1 MLSNEHFQ
9 GTRNAEPVLS
19 PCRVPGKPGP
29 PLLPGQATS
38 SLLETWGSVQC
49 EEGPDIP
56 GLLGNQ
62 QPCAPEAR
70 RQEPLEEVALPP
82 DLSAPLLPADGVS
95 RSSSRRPLNK
105 GTRPAPLTQDSASS
119 CSYLGTVS
127 SQGAWNPKLKN
138 NFPAPPSVRD
148 SLGPLVP
155 QAHPPCKLSLA
166 HTPQL
171 PAEPRS
177 RLPKALCLSESGALW

>member
-1 MLSNEHFQ
+1 MRSPCCPPA
-9 GTRNAEPVLS
+9 GCPGSPVL
-19 PCRVPGKPGP
+19 PCFPARPRPACWRPGAPSSARRD
-29 PLLPGQATS
+29 QTS
-38 SLLETWGSVQC
+38 S
-49 EEGPDIP
+49 
-56 GLLGNQ
+56 Q